1 MNLGCFRK
9 CAQVAG
15 IRGEDVVAVGC
26 EAHHSGIN
34 GIGLATAGEQHAG
47 SPSQPVVDGS
57 DVGAGQEPGQGR
69 LPAAATAPDLGDHA
83 AAGDRRASGETF
95 ALDQRDDVTVTAFD
109 GNECADI

>member
-1 MNLGCFRK
+1 MSSPSAARHTT
-9 CAQVAG
+9 VASMASDWPL
-15 IRGEDVVAVGC
+15 RA
-26 EAHHSGIN
+26 SSMP
-34 GIGLATAGEQHAG
+34 G